1 MIISKTPYRLPLS
14 GGGTDIKFYYSKRGS
29 EFISSSINEYVYV
42 LLSPRKI
49 DNNFLIQTTSTQF
62 SISLS
67 DINHDLI
74 RETLKYFKI
83 SEKLHIGTYSTV
95 PTRTGLG
102 TSSAMVVG
110 LINCIN
116 KFKNFKLKKKKIYE
130 IAYKIERNICRIQG
144 GWQDQIVSTYGGAIH
159 ARITRNEKIFIKK
172 FRFLNNLKKIINNN
186 FILVYTNTKRDSS
199 EVIKSQFKN
208 QNNSIKFYDQ
218 IKLLNKKMTDFA
230 KDNNV
235 AQIGKLFSNHWNIKK
250 KLSNKMTDAYLESF
264 YKKLEKNISIL
275 GSKLIGAG
283 GGGFFL
289 ICVKNK
295 KNVIQVLK
303 SKKINFL
310 DLRYESKGSLILNL

>member
-14 GGGTDIKFYYSKRGS
+14 GGGTDIKFYYSKKGS

-42 LLSPRKI
+42 LLSHRKI

-67 DINHDLI
+67 DIDHDLI

-83 SEKLHIGTYSTV
+83 SERLHIGTYSTV

-116 KFKNFKLKKKKIYE
+116 KFKNFKLNKKKIYE
-130 IAYKIERNICRIQG
+130 IAYNIERNICRIQG

-159 ARITRNEKIFIKK
+159 ARITREGKIFVKK
-172 FRFLNNLKKIINNN
+172 FRYSNNLKKIVNNN

-208 QNNSIKFYDQ
+208 QNNFIEFYDQ
-218 IKLLNKKMTDFA
+218 IKLLNKKMINFV

-235 AQIGKLFSNHWNIKK
+235 EQIGKLFSNHWNIKK
-250 KLSNKMTDAYLESF
+250 KLSNIVTDAFLESF
-264 YKKLEKNISIL
+264 YKKLENNMSIL

-295 KNVIQVLK
+295 KNAIQVLK
-303 SKKINFL
+303 SKKMNFL